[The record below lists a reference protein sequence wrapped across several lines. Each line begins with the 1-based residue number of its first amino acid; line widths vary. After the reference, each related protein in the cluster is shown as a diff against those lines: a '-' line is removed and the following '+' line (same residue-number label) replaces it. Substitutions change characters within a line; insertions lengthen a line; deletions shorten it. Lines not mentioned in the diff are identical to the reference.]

1 MNKFSKYFFE
11 GGFGLERET
20 LRTDSKGRLSQSP
33 HMFDNPH
40 IERDFCENQIE
51 IITSVNHSVKQAVNE
66 LEKLDLYVSEAL
78 SEHDEYLWKYS
89 NPPHIESEAEIPVAN
104 YSDDKVSKYIYRKK
118 LEQKY
123 GKKIML
129 YSGIHFNFSF
139 SENFIKEIYDGK
151 LSFIAFKNN
160 LYFRIMKQLCRYSW
174 LIVLLTSASPVY
186 DKSLITDGG
195 NGTDFCGYG
204 SMRNSEMG
212 YWNKFTPLLNY
223 SDLKSFSESIQE
235 YVNKG
240 ILISPAELYLPV
252 RLKTI
257 SGNNNDLSLSD
268 EISHIELRMFDLN
281 PLAKTGIFTDD
292 LKFAH
297 LFILYLLSF
306 PDFEFTPSLQKTAV
320 KNHKTASEYDIE
332 NMIINGYP
340 AVEASLGILD
350 DMSYFYKDFKE
361 ASYIISMQK
370 DKIIYNKRYCVR
382 IYEQY
387 KKGDENNVR
396 NVWNKFQQGN
406 KYRRISV

>member
-1 MNKFSKYFFE
+1 
-11 GGFGLERET
+11 
-20 LRTDSKGRLSQSP
+20 
-33 HMFDNPH
+33 
-40 IERDFCENQIE
+40 
-51 IITSVNHSVKQAVNE
+51 
-66 LEKLDLYVSEAL
+66 
-78 SEHDEYLWKYS
+78 
-89 NPPHIESEAEIPVAN
+89 
-104 YSDDKVSKYIYRKK
+104 
-118 LEQKY
+118 
-123 GKKIML
+123 
-129 YSGIHFNFSF
+129 
-139 SENFIKEIYDGK
+139 
-151 LSFIAFKNN
+151 
-160 LYFRIMKQLCRYSW
+160 
-174 LIVLLTSASPVY
+174 
-186 DKSLITDGG
+186 
-195 NGTDFCGYG
+195 
-204 SMRNSEMG
+204 
-212 YWNKFTPLLNY
+212 
-223 SDLKSFSESIQE
+223 
-235 YVNKG
+235 
-240 ILISPAELYLPV
+240 
-252 RLKTI
+252 
-257 SGNNNDLSLSD
+257 
-268 EISHIELRMFDLN
+268 MFDLN

-406 KYRRISV
+406 KCRRISV